1 MEKRI
6 LFISSFAESFLI
18 TALAKTLEN
27 GGYEVVF
34 SQPHPKEIAEMK
46 NTTTLSTISRDAQSR
61 YLTVSTLEYY
71 AERLSH
77 QTIDDPV
84 YFFLIGNTVELDIA
98 YRSLPK
104 SLISAVFKRPVN
116 TTDLITQ
123 LDLISTGYNYEAE
136 LPGVIKPNAGG
147 PEDSSK
153 KKILLVDDDSA
164 LLRSMQTLLGNK
176 YNVYITNSG
185 MNTITFLKNHTVD
198 LILLDY
204 EMPILSGQEVF
215 RILKSEQATMNIP
228 VIFLTSKDDKN
239 IVKKVLELKPANY
252 LLKPVSPAV
261 LNQTLDEFFKEQEKE
276 AERKKK
282 QAEADQYLEELESA
296 DE

>member
-34 SQPHPKEIAEMK
+34 SQPYPKEIAEMK
-46 NTTTLSTISRDAQSR
+46 NRPPISILYLDNDATA
-61 YLTVSTLEYY
+61 YVSTLEYY

-261 LNQTLDEFFKEQEKE
+261 LNQTLDEFFKEQEQE

>member
-46 NTTTLSTISRDAQSR
+46 NRPSISLLYLDNDATA
-61 YLTVSTLEYY
+61 YVSTLEYY

-153 KKILLVDDDSA
+153 KKILLVDDDSS

-185 MNTITFLKNHTVD
+185 MNTISFLKNHTVD

-215 RILKSEQATMNIP
+215 RILKSEQAT
-228 VIFLTSKDDKN
+228 
-239 IVKKVLELKPANY
+239 
-252 LLKPVSPAV
+252 
-261 LNQTLDEFFKEQEKE
+261 
-276 AERKKK
+276 
-282 QAEADQYLEELESA
+282 
-296 DE
+296 

>member
-46 NTTTLSTISRDAQSR
+46 NRPSISLLYLDNDATA
-61 YLTVSTLEYY
+61 YVSTLEYY

-116 TTDLITQ
+116 
-123 LDLISTGYNYEAE
+123 TGYNYEAE